1 MKKIKS
7 IMIMMFTLCI
17 FLFPLM
23 NVQVHAAEYEVVFKA
38 GSHGTVNGGKEVS
51 YRLSNNDIFPNEP
64 SIAVEDGYVF
74 QGWSKELPEV
84 GTNVTGKQV
93 YVAKYGVVIN
103 GIIYTVRYVD
113 ENKVDI
119 ATATTMLGEKG
130 TEYTVRAKTVPG
142 YTFQETTKSFN
153 LESNNQEIVFVY
165 TLTNPDLVVRNE
177 TVYEYENVNQTVGG
191 TTQGQGGN
199 QANTNPET
207 DAPENVTPA
216 GGGENTPEEEETI
229 EDEENPLA
237 NTDGVSKYTMLISVF
252 AGVLLLA
259 GVGAY
264 LVLKKR
270 KKVAAEQ

>member
-1 MKKIKS
+1 
-7 IMIMMFTLCI
+7 MIMMFTLCI